1 MELDIVFDGR
11 LNIKKGF
18 RTWYSLII
26 YWDNDYDTDVWNIE
40 VTQQAVQLWKQLKRK
55 VQTDI
60 ADVGHRESTS
70 LWKGLVKNWLSEVMA
85 NLSIKCH
92 VYFQFSCILYKRLV
106 QIWSSTDMANL
117 SIDCHKYFLFHIR
130 SKKWNLAWAW
140 KNIPKQSTTA
150 SLADLNV
157 CSIA

>member
-1 MELDIVFDGR
+1 MIFIN
-11 LNIKKGF
+11 NILAY
-18 RTWYSLII
+18 WLWLII

-92 VYFQFSCILYKRLV
+92 VYFQFSYIKRLRY
-106 QIWSSTDMANL
+106 IKWWKFDPDMSQFIHN
-117 SIDCHKYFLFHIR
+117 KFHFVW
-130 SKKWNLAWAW
+130 KK
-140 KNIPKQSTTA
+140 KNEW
-150 SLADLNV
+150 
-157 CSIA
+157 

>member
-1 MELDIVFDGR
+1 MNVSLCRWTFGIPWIIKTDTIWSWTVSDGR

-18 RTWYSLII
+18 TTWYSLII

-60 ADVGHRESTS
+60 ADVGHRVSTS
-70 LWKGLVKNWLSEVMA
+70 LWKGLVKNLLSEVMA

-92 VYFQFSCILYKRLV
+92 VSFQFSYIKRLRY
-106 QIWSSTDMANL
+106 IKRWKFDPDM
-117 SIDCHKYFLFHIR
+117 SQFIHKKFHFV
-130 SKKWNLAWAW
+130 W
-140 KNIPKQSTTA
+140 KRKNEW
-150 SLADLNV
+150 
-157 CSIA
+157 

>member
-1 MELDIVFDGR
+1 MNVSLCRWTFGIPWIIKTDTIWSWAVSDGR
-11 LNIKKGF
+11 LNIKKDF

-85 NLSIKCH
+85 NLCIKCH
-92 VYFQFSCILYKRLV
+92 VYFQFSFIKRLRC
-106 QIWSSTDMANL
+106 IKRWKFDPDM
-117 SIDCHKYFLFHIR
+117 SQFIHKKFHFV
-130 SKKWNLAWAW
+130 W
-140 KNIPKQSTTA
+140 KRKNEW
-150 SLADLNV
+150 
-157 CSIA
+157 